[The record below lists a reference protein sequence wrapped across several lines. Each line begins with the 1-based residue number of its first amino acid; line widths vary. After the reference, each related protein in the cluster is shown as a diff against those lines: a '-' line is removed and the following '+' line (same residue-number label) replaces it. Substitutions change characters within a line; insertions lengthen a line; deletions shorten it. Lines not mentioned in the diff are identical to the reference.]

1 MMVASPGFIRDDIKT
16 LEDTVSD
23 NDRRSLWVLS
33 KIYDSDF
40 GINDEKK
47 SEKYF
52 HKWKK
57 KEQNKIRISV
67 AI

>member
-1 MMVASPGFIRDDIKT
+1 MPSSLFIVWRLFHISASGPVLWVHYT
-16 LEDTVSD
+16 
-23 NDRRSLWVLS
+23 LWVLS